1 MQAFECPALWCF
13 WKLGKDRSKGG
24 GYRLLLR
31 RDGRTQAI
39 GGLLAL
45 GFDSSS
51 RRAGAAL
58 ILGCGAAAGSSR
70 MKAAPSAALLWQDG
84 LLVGID
90 LVLHVDLDVGLR
102 LGDGVRVIFGEIH
115 LAEVER
121 LKLLGV
127 KPRQ

>member
-1 MQAFECPALWCF
+1 MPGAVVLLEAWEGPEQ
-13 WKLGKDRSKGG
+13 GG

-58 ILGCGAAAGSSR
+58 ILGCVQRRGAAG
-70 MKAAPSAALLWQDG
+70 
-84 LLVGID
+84 
-90 LVLHVDLDVGLR
+90 
-102 LGDGVRVIFGEIH
+102 
-115 LAEVER
+115 
-121 LKLLGV
+121 
-127 KPRQ
+127 

>member
-1 MQAFECPALWCF
+1 MQAIESPALWCF

-24 GYRLLLR
+24 GYSLPLR

-58 ILGCGAAAGSSR
+58 ILGCGCRG
-70 MKAAPSAALLWQDG
+70 
-84 LLVGID
+84 
-90 LVLHVDLDVGLR
+90 
-102 LGDGVRVIFGEIH
+102 GE
-115 LAEVER
+115 
-121 LKLLGV
+121 
-127 KPRQ
+127 Q